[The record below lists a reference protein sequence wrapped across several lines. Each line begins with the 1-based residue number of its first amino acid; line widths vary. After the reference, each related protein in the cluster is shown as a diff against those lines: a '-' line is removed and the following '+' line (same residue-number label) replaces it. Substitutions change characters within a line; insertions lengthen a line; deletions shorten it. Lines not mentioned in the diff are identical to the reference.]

1 MIVKLLLDR
10 KREGG
15 ELAPEEIRALIDA
28 YTRGDVPDYQMAAFA
43 MAVCCRGMTP
53 AETHALTDAM
63 QHSGEC
69 LTWQGPSADKHST
82 GGIGDK
88 LSLIIQPLAAS
99 CGISVPSLAGRG
111 LGLTGGTVD
120 KLESIPGYNACL
132 SLDDFRRVV
141 SECGVSIAAQT
152 AEIAPADK
160 KLYALRDVTGTVP
173 SIPLIVGSILS
184 KKLAEGA
191 GTLVFDVKCGAGAF
205 MKTRAEA
212 CALARALVDGAR
224 AAGRRA
230 AALVTAMDEPLGW
243 TVGNALEV
251 EEAMGVLRGGNGQDA
266 RCRICGQDARHPDH
280 VVDEQDA
287 RHPDHV
293 VDEQNARH
301 PDHVVDGQNSRHPE
315 DVVEISVEL
324 AARMVALEKGMSLE
338 EARADCRENLANGAA
353 WARFAEMVKLHGG
366 DLEAFASRPR
376 GEAHVVAASCAGYVA
391 RVDAEGIAK
400 AAFELGAGR
409 AKSDDAIDFAAGVT
423 LAVAHGDRVE
433 VGQPLAWLYAPTR
446 PERLADAARLVQ
458 ESVAVTSERPAAKQ
472 LILEVVE

>member
-15 ELAPEEIRALIDA
+15 ELAPEEIRALIGA

-43 MAVCCRGMTP
+43 MAVCCRGMTA

-69 LTWQGPSADKHST
+69 LAWPGPSADKHST

-88 LSLIIQPLAAS
+88 LSLVIQPLAAS
-99 CGISVPSLAGRG
+99 CGLSVPSLAGRG

-141 SECGVSIAAQT
+141 AACGVSIAAQT

-191 GTLVFDVKCGAGAF
+191 GTLVFDVKCGSGAF
-205 MKTRAEA
+205 MKTRADA
-212 CALARALVDGAR
+212 CALARALVDGAK
-224 AAGRRA
+224 AAGRKA
-230 AALVTAMDEPLGW
+230 AALVTAMDEPLGR

-251 EEAMGVLRGGNGQDA
+251 EEAIAVLKGGNGQDA
-266 RCRICGQDARHPDH
+266 RCP
-280 VVDEQDA
+280 
-287 RHPDHV
+287 
-293 VDEQNARH
+293 
-301 PDHVVDGQNSRHPE
+301 S
-315 DVVEISVEL
+315 DVVELSVEL
-324 AARMVALEKGMSLE
+324 AARMVSLEKGVALD
-338 EARADCRENLANGAA
+338 EARAACRANLANGAA
-353 WARFAEMVKLHGG
+353 YARFAEMVKLHGG
-366 DLEAFASRPR
+366 DLDGFATRAR
-376 GEAHVVAASCAGYVA
+376 GEMHVVASPRAGFVA
-391 RVDAEGIAK
+391 RIDAEGVAK

-409 AKSDDAIDFAAGVT
+409 AKADDAIDFAAGVT
-423 LAVAHGDRVE
+423 LAVARGDRVAA
-433 VGQPLAWLYAPTR
+433 GQPLAEIAAHDHPEKLPEA
-446 PERLADAARLVQ
+446 ERLVRD
-458 ESVAVTSERPAAKQ
+458 AVTFADEPPSPCQ
-472 LILEVVE
+472 LILESLS

>member
-15 ELAPEEIRALIDA
+15 ELAPDDIRELVAA

-43 MAVCCRGMTP
+43 MAVCCRGMTA

-69 LTWQGPSADKHST
+69 LTWPGPSADKHST

-88 LSLIIQPLAAS
+88 LSLVIQPLAAS
-99 CGISVPSLAGRG
+99 CGLSVPSLAGRG

-141 SECGVSIAAQT
+141 AACGVSIAAQT

-191 GTLVFDVKCGAGAF
+191 GTLVFDVKCGSGAF
-205 MKTRAEA
+205 MKTRPDA
-212 CALARALVDGAR
+212 CALARALVDGAK
-224 AAGRRA
+224 AAGRKA
-230 AALVTAMDEPLGW
+230 AALVTAMDEPLGR

-251 EEAMGVLRGGNGQDA
+251 EEAIDVLKGGNGQDA
-266 RCRICGQDARHPDH
+266 RCP
-280 VVDEQDA
+280 
-287 RHPDHV
+287 
-293 VDEQNARH
+293 
-301 PDHVVDGQNSRHPE
+301 S
-315 DVVEISVEL
+315 DVVELSVEL
-324 AARMVALEKGMSLE
+324 AARMVSLEKGVALD
-338 EARADCRENLANGAA
+338 EARAACRANLANGAA
-353 WARFAEMVKLHGG
+353 YERFAEMVKLHGG
-366 DLEAFASRPR
+366 DLDAFAARAR
-376 GEAHVVAASCAGYVA
+376 GETRVVASPRAGFVA
-391 RVDAEGIAK
+391 RIDAEEIAK

-409 AKSDDAIDFAAGVT
+409 AKADDAIDFAAGVT
-423 LAVAHGDRVE
+423 LAVARGDRVAA
-433 VGQPLAWLYAPTR
+433 GQPLAEIAAHDHPEKLPEA
-446 PERLADAARLVQ
+446 ERLVRD
-458 ESVAVTSERPAAKQ
+458 AVTFADEPPSPCQ
-472 LILEVVE
+472 LILESLS

>member
-15 ELAPEEIRALIDA
+15 ELAPDDIRELVAA

-43 MAVCCRGMTP
+43 MAVCCRGMTA

-69 LTWQGPSADKHST
+69 LTWPGPSADKHST

-88 LSLIIQPLAAS
+88 LSLVIQPLAAS
-99 CGISVPSLAGRG
+99 CGLSVPSLAGRG

-132 SLDDFRRVV
+132 PLDDFRRVV
-141 SECGVSIAAQT
+141 ASCGVSIAAQT

-191 GTLVFDVKCGAGAF
+191 GTLVFDVKCGSGAF
-205 MKTRAEA
+205 MKTRADA
-212 CALARALVDGAR
+212 CALARALVDGAK

-251 EEAMGVLRGGNGQDA
+251 EEAIEVLRGGNGQNA
-266 RCRICGQDARHPDH
+266 RC
-280 VVDEQDA
+280 
-287 RHPDHV
+287 
-293 VDEQNARH
+293 
-301 PDHVVDGQNSRHPE
+301 PE
-315 DVVEISVEL
+315 DVVELSVEL
-324 AARMVALEKGMSLE
+324 AARMVSLEKGVALD
-338 EARADCRENLANGAA
+338 EARAACRANLANGAA
-353 WARFAEMVKLHGG
+353 YARFAEMVKLHGG
-366 DLEAFASRPR
+366 DLAAFAVRPR
-376 GEAHVVAASCAGYVA
+376 GETRVVASPRAGYVA
-391 RVDAEGIAK
+391 RVDAEGIAQ

-409 AKSDDAIDFAAGVT
+409 AKADDVIDFAAGVT
-423 LAVAHGDRVE
+423 LAVSRGDRVE
-433 VGQPLAWLYAPTR
+433 AGQPLAELAVCDR
-446 PERLADAARLVQ
+446 PAKLPVAEQLVRA
-458 ESVAVTSERPAAKQ
+458 AVTFADEPPASRP
-472 LILEVVE
+472 LILESLS

>member
-15 ELAPEEIRALIDA
+15 ELAPEEIRALIGA

-43 MAVCCRGMTP
+43 MAVCCRGMTA

-69 LTWQGPSADKHST
+69 LAWPGPSADKHST

-88 LSLIIQPLAAS
+88 LSLVIQPLAAS
-99 CGISVPSLAGRG
+99 CGLSVPSLAGRG

-141 SECGVSIAAQT
+141 AACGVSIAAQT

-191 GTLVFDVKCGAGAF
+191 GTLVFDVKCGSGAF
-205 MKTRAEA
+205 MKTRADA
-212 CALARALVDGAR
+212 CALARALVDGAK
-224 AAGRRA
+224 AAGRKA
-230 AALVTAMDEPLGW
+230 AALVTAMDEPLGR

-251 EEAMGVLRGGNGQDA
+251 EEAIAVLKGGNGQDA
-266 RCRICGQDARHPDH
+266 RCP
-280 VVDEQDA
+280 
-287 RHPDHV
+287 
-293 VDEQNARH
+293 
-301 PDHVVDGQNSRHPE
+301 S
-315 DVVEISVEL
+315 DVVELSVEL
-324 AARMVALEKGMSLE
+324 AARMVSLEKGVALD
-338 EARADCRENLANGAA
+338 EARAACRANLANGAA
-353 WARFAEMVKLHGG
+353 YARFAEMVKLHGG
-366 DLEAFASRPR
+366 DLDGFAARAR
-376 GEAHVVAASCAGYVA
+376 GEMHVVASPRAGFVA
-391 RVDAEGIAK
+391 RIDAEGVAK

-409 AKSDDAIDFAAGVT
+409 AKADDAIDFAAGVT
-423 LAVAHGDRVE
+423 LAVARGDRVAA
-433 VGQPLAWLYAPTR
+433 GQPLAEIAAHDHPEKLPEA
-446 PERLADAARLVQ
+446 ERLVRD
-458 ESVAVTSERPAAKQ
+458 AVTFADEPPSPCQ
-472 LILEVVE
+472 LILESLS